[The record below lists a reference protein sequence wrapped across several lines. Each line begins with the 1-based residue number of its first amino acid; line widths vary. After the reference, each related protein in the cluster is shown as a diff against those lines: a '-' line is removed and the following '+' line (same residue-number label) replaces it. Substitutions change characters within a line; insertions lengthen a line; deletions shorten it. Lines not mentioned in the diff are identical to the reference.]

1 MILGRKSLIV
11 LGLAVALAIPARA
24 AAEGIGFVNELKIPI
39 IVQGSTVENNMV
51 RRGLPVLVFPGKT
64 GWDINLKLG
73 RRFITIYDGRQ
84 TTRVL
89 YQGPPLLFAGRD
101 MLFAVRA
108 LPTTP
113 PRVVLIPVPK
123 PGN

>member
-1 MILGRKSLIV
+1 MIAKHKVLIV
-11 LGLAVALAIPARA
+11 LGLATVVLLPCRA
-24 AAEGIGFVNELKIPI
+24 AAEGIGFVNELKMPI

-64 GWDINLKLG
+64 GWDINLKPG

-101 MLFAVRA
+101 MLFAVRVV
-108 LPTTP
+108 PGNP
-113 PRVVLIPVPK
+113 PRVLLVPTK
-123 PGN
+123 VGN

>member
-1 MILGRKSLIV
+1 MIFSRNSCLV
-11 LGLAVALAIPARA
+11 LGLAIAIALPARA
-24 AAEGIGFVNELKIPI
+24 AAEGIGFVNELKYPI

-64 GWDINLKLG
+64 GWDINLKPG

-89 YQGPPLLFAGRD
+89 YQGPPVLFAGRD
-101 MLFAVRA
+101 MQFAVRI

-113 PRVVLIPVPK
+113 PRVLLVPVPMTMR
-123 PGN
+123 